1 MEIKPI
7 TCPNCGANIAIQEGV
22 YNYTCGYCGSS
33 VQVKRDDNPQAAQ
46 QAYPA
51 YTVVTYGTPTIT
63 YGTPIK
69 IQSGVWLLIMNIAM
83 PGLGS
88 LLGGKK
94 TSGVWQL
101 GLFWGGVATSWLLI
115 GLPAMAVAYVWAF
128 IDGLKLLKENPGED
142 SNENEE
148 PPTHTQ

>member
-1 MEIKPI
+1 MEIQPI
-7 TCPNCGANIAIQEGV
+7 SCPNCGANIAIQERV
-22 YNYTCGYCGSS
+22 HNYTCGYCGSS
-33 VQVKRDDNPQAAQ
+33 VQVKKDDAPQAAQ
-46 QAYPA
+46 QGYPA

-88 LLGGKK
+88 ILGGKK
-94 TSGVWQL
+94 TSGIWQL

-115 GLPAMAVAYVWAF
+115 GLPAMAAAYVWAF
-128 IDGLKLLKENPGED
+128 IDGLKLLKENPGET
-142 SNENEE
+142 SNENGET
-148 PPTHTQ
+148 PTQ